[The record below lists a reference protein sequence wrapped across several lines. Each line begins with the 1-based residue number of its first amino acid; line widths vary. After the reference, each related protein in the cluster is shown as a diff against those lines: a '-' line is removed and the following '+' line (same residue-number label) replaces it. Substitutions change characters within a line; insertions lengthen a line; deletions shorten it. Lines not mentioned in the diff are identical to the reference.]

1 MYFGWEKN
9 ENVYTTQSHYR
20 FNAIPNKISILFSSK
35 QKKNY
40 PRISEEPQKTPN
52 SQRNFDKEGQR
63 RKPYISH
70 FSYQSILQNYS
81 SQNSTVVA

>member
-1 MYFGWEKN
+1 M
-9 ENVYTTQSHYR
+9 
-20 FNAIPNKISILFSSK
+20 SILPKVIIDLMQFLTK
-35 QKKNY
+35 FQYCFHRNRKKNY
-40 PRISEEPQKTPN
+40 PRICEEPQKTPN